1 MIEIDHLLRLRDA
14 MRDPERWT
22 CRIVY
27 RGIAGD
33 VTERVVSPIRFD
45 GSRVLALC
53 LGAEEPRWFRMASL
67 ESVVLVEAVSVTM
80 PEAIEQERE
89 KRFSSATQDR

>member
-45 GSRVLALC
+45 GPRVLALC

-80 PEAIEQERE
+80 PEAIGKGAER
-89 KRFSSATQDR
+89 RFSATHEDR